1 MDVCEMRP
9 ARILVVDDELALERL
24 IKQRFRKQIHSK
36 KFDFIFASNGI
47 EALQKLQTDCQIDM
61 ILTDINMPQMDGLAL
76 LSALSQVNS
85 TLKAVVMSAYND
97 MQNIRRAMNL
107 GAFDFLTKPI
117 DFKELERTIEKTQ
130 EYIEQNKAKQLE
142 VQQAQAIL
150 LQKEQLKL
158 EALRKN
164 ISSSLPHEINTPLNS
179 ILGFTNFLLQHHDA
193 SETEVSDAVQCIHRS
208 ATRLNRVCRNFLF
221 YTQLE
226 LLKMHSNRLEQVKQA
241 ITYSTRAYM
250 EDWARRKADEY
261 ERLTD
266 LQLDLDDAAV
276 RISDAFLKK
285 IEEELLDNAFKFSEA
300 GTPVLLKSVRIG
312 QQFHLVVS
320 DRGRGMS
327 QEQIAD
333 LGAYV
338 QFDRDLYEQQ
348 GLGLGLAIVKQ
359 IVDLCDGKF
368 AIDSSPDQG
377 TRMTVQLN
385 QEISL

>member
-1 MDVCEMRP
+1 M
-9 ARILVVDDELALERL
+9 VVDDELALERL